1 MADPLK
7 IDTDPVQTWDR
18 VASELRA
25 YRAAQQQAWGD
36 VDNAT
41 LGRYLAGE
49 IDGEERQQV
58 EEALAAF
65 PELHRLTTLVQD
77 VLGEAEPATSASSP
91 AVLSLAEFRSQKPP
105 RSRVH
110 RWAPRLAL
118 LAAACVML
126 ALGLN
131 LAEPG
136 HELLRS
142 RKAPAGAERAV
153 ALVPSGEE
161 GFSPMSGPR
170 FVVRAKPGLTA
181 KAPSEVPPARQPE
194 RALLKT
200 AKSLNNAGQ
209 VYKEQGELARA
220 EQSFSQAHLICRDTL
235 GPDDRRT
242 AEARNNLADVYTAAL
257 NTVAATED
265 QVVAT
270 WGPTAGSFSSPERP
284 VPPNP
289 LPGAGRGHPLRGG
302 PNPYRLTPGENHF
315 RILVKSRGGQN
326 ASLQAAWQVYADIAS
341 QKTDRVQA
349 SVLPVLVHALRDAP
363 GPREKARL
371 ARAIGRLGPAARVA
385 VPTLAACLHD
395 AHSDEERR
403 ALLFAL
409 GQVGLGADLPR
420 ARRAVPEVL
429 NSLNSECPQAR
440 QLAAQVLVQVAP
452 EARKQIY
459 AVALRKETDARALDQ
474 ILREAREHPRWV
486 GVRDPEHCF
495 TVHTLCEAQKQINR
509 LVQDHD
515 VKVQVETVP
524 ARDLN
529 KPAASAHLEGKRLH
543 ILIAQDGSDV
553 RVACCPTLEKRG
565 LRPEHLRQILQENVR
580 KKAFDPGLLQGL
592 QYLTRAVT
600 E

>member
-1 MADPLK
+1 MTDPLK
-7 IDTDPVQTWDR
+7 IDTSAAQAWDR

-25 YRAAQQQAWGD
+25 YRASQQQAWGD

-49 IDGEERQQV
+49 IDGEERRQV

-77 VLGEAEPATSASSP
+77 VLGEAEPAPSPP

-105 RSRVH
+105 RNRMR

-118 LAAACVML
+118 LAAACLML
-126 ALGLN
+126 TLGLN
-131 LAEPG
+131 LAEPQ
-136 HELLRS
+136 HRLLRS
-142 RKAPAGAERAV
+142 PESNPRTDWAV
-153 ALVPSGEE
+153 ALAPSGAE
-161 GFSPMSGPR
+161 GFSPTAGPR
-170 FVVRAKPGLTA
+170 FTVRAKPGLTA
-181 KAPSEVPPARQPE
+181 KAPSEVPARQPE
-194 RALLKT
+194 LALLET
-200 AKSLNNAGQ
+200 ARSFNNVGQ
-209 VYKEQGELARA
+209 VYKKQGDLARA
-220 EQSFSQAHLICRDTL
+220 EKSFSQAHLLCRQAL

-270 WGPTAGSFSSPERP
+270 WEPLSSG
-284 VPPNP
+284 P
-289 LPGAGRGHPLRGG
+289 LPEAKADLPSRGG
-302 PNPYRLTPGENHF
+302 SNPYLSAPRNNYY

-326 ASLQAAWQVYADIAS
+326 ASLLAAWQVYADIAS
-341 QKTDRVQA
+341 QKAIDVRG
-349 SVLPVLVHALRDAP
+349 SVLPVLVRALRDAP

-385 VPTLAACLHD
+385 VPTLTACLHD
-395 AHSDEERR
+395 ARSDEERR

-420 ARRAVPEVL
+420 ARTALPEVL

-452 EARKQIY
+452 EARKEIY
-459 AVALRKETDARALDQ
+459 AVALRKETDPQALGQ

-486 GVRDPEHCF
+486 GVRDPYQRF
-495 TVHTLCEAQKQINR
+495 TVHTLCEAQKQINQ

-524 ARDLN
+524 TRDLN
-529 KPAASAHLEGKRLH
+529 EAAASEHLGGKGLH

-553 RVACCPTLEKRG
+553 RVACCPSLEKRG
-565 LRPEHLRQILQENVR
+565 LRPEHLRRILRENVR

-592 QYLTRAVT
+592 QYLTKAVA